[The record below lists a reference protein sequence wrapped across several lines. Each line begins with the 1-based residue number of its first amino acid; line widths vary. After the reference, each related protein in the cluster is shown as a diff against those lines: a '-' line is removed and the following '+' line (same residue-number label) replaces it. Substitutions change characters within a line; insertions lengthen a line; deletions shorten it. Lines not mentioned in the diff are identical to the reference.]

1 MSKKN
6 NHMHKTIFMS
16 FGNLP
21 TSMMLQGFHYYQGK
35 IQSAAIQFFLSQKLQ
50 RQTLITKIAFST
62 SYAQDSQCATVW
74 AGPSLCS
81 MN

>member
-1 MSKKN
+1 MPKKKN
-6 NHMHKTIFMS
+6 HTLKIVFTW

-21 TSMMLQGFHYYQGK
+21 TSIELQGFHYYRGK

-74 AGPSLCS
+74 AGPSLRS